1 MAHPEQD
8 LAAARW
14 PQRGRAPAEAVAP
27 PRDPE
32 PLPTPTGQSPY
43 RMDLDSLLPAAE
55 MAEIRGAGHLIFHVV
70 GDVGGIKRP
79 EFQMAVTGAMANQ
92 AHDAHD
98 PPRLLY
104 LLGDVVYYN
113 GEAGEYYP
121 QFYEP
126 YADYPAPILAVP
138 GNHDGTPI
146 DQNSPSLAA
155 FVTNFCASNPQVSPD
170 SRDVRRLTMNQP
182 NVYFTLTTPFVTVIG
197 MYDNVVADGYL
208 DEDQRRWLAAEMR
221 AAPDDRPMILASH
234 HPMLSLDMFHGP
246 SEYMEQVIDEAI
258 HSSGRVPTVVFAGH
272 VHNYQRWTHPLPNG
286 NQDPLPFVVS
296 GGGGY
301 WNLHHIMAPDRS
313 VPALPYTDERGNQL
327 CNYEDHAH
335 SFTRV
340 EARADGITIWQF
352 RVDDTPGSVATTL
365 VEKASFPKR

>member
-14 PQRGRAPAEAVAP
+14 PQRGRAPAEAVSP
-27 PRDPE
+27 PLDPE
-32 PLPTPTGQSPY
+32 PLPDPAGQPPY
-43 RMDLDSLLPAAE
+43 RLALDSLLPADE
-55 MAEIRGAGHLIFHVV
+55 MREIQDAGHLAFHMV
-70 GDVGGIKRP
+70 GDVGGVKRP
-79 EFQMAVTGAMANQ
+79 EFQLAVAGAMANQ
-92 AHDAHD
+92 GHNLND
-98 PPRLLY
+98 PARFLY
-104 LLGDVVYYN
+104 ILGDVVYYN
-113 GEAGEYYP
+113 GESSQYYP

-146 DQNSPSLAA
+146 DEGTPSLDA
-155 FVTNFCASNPQVSPD
+155 FVANFCTREPQVSPEA
-170 SRDVRRLTMNQP
+170 RDVRRLTMTQP
-182 NVYFTLTTPFVTVIG
+182 NVYFTLTTPFVTIIG

-208 DEDQRRWLAAEMR
+208 DDEQKRWLAEEMR

-246 SEYMEQVIDEAI
+246 SEYMERVIDEAI
-258 HSSGRVPTVVFAGH
+258 QTSGRVPTAVLAGH
-272 VHNYQRWTHPLPNG
+272 VHNYQRWTHPLPTG
-286 NQDPLPFVVS
+286 DGDPVPFVVS

-327 CNYEDHAH
+327 LNYEDHAH
-335 SFTRV
+335 SYTRV
-340 EARADGITIWQF
+340 EACADGITIWQF
-352 RVDDTPGSVATTL
+352 RVDNTPGSVATTL
-365 VEKASFPKR
+365 VEKASFQKR